1 MRRPMVDEVE
11 TQAHAAVAFPPTAA
25 TSSSPV
31 RRRPDVAPPTV
42 AAHTADAARLA
53 AFYGAMSS
61 LDGIMA
67 SLAAAGIDAE
77 HVRARDL
84 YCRDL
89 DCHNLGMH
97 EMLDVLVGVAS
108 EYRTLT
114 SAHTVLDVG
123 CGLGGAGRFLVD
135 RFACSVIGID
145 LLPLR
150 VEIAQALTDLTG
162 LADRIT
168 YHVADATD
176 LTVDDASV
184 DEVWMLDVALHVRDK
199 PTLFAEIARVLRPGG
214 LLVMHD
220 QMAPIPTA
228 MRPVTRQ
235 APYLALPLPRLVRT
249 VQDAGL
255 RVLTW
260 RDTTERVLAYFAKVR
275 ARFTE
280 TAGPAQQHA
289 LRIVDGYIAALA
301 DLGSSTGILVAR
313 AGAPSRPHGAA
324 VEVR

>member
-1 MRRPMVDEVE
+1 
-11 TQAHAAVAFPPTAA
+11 
-25 TSSSPV
+25 
-31 RRRPDVAPPTV
+31 
-42 AAHTADAARLA
+42 
-53 AFYGAMSS
+53 
-61 LDGIMA
+61 MA
-67 SLAAAGIDAE
+67 SLAVAGIDAE

-97 EMLDVLVGVAS
+97 EMLDVLVGVAG

-114 SAHTVLDVG
+114 SGHTVLDVG

-135 RFACSVIGID
+135 RFGCSVVGID

-162 LADRIT
+162 INDRIT

-176 LTVDDASV
+176 LPVEDRSV

-199 PTLFAEIARVLRPGG
+199 PMLFTEIARALRHGG
-214 LLVMHD
+214 VLVMHD
-220 QMAPIPTA
+220 QMAPIPTS

-235 APYLALPLPRLVRT
+235 APYLALPLPRLIRT

-260 RDTTERVLAYFAKVR
+260 RDTTEHVLAYFGKVR
-275 ARFTE
+275 ARITA
-280 TAGPAQQHA
+280 TAGAPSDAVRSAQEHA
-289 LRIVDGYIAALA
+289 LGIVDGYIAALA

-313 AGAPSRPHGAA
+313 AGPPSGVRGATI
-324 VEVR
+324 EVR